1 MARPRLFVRSK
12 EANLV
17 VGYSFTKTEYKLSPM
32 DEQAKDILT
41 KKAID
46 FELVDLSRG
55 LKAGLIAKVRGIG
68 ETPTLQ
74 VETGPVRRH
83 VGLKAITDWLD

>member
-32 DEQAKDILT
+32 DAQAKVILT

-46 FELVDLSRG
+46 FELVDLSRTESG
-55 LKAGLIAKVRGIG
+55 PDSKSSRDRRNTNSASRDRPRQ
-68 ETPTLQ
+68 ETRR
-74 VETGPVRRH
+74 VESH
-83 VGLKAITDWLD
+83 Y